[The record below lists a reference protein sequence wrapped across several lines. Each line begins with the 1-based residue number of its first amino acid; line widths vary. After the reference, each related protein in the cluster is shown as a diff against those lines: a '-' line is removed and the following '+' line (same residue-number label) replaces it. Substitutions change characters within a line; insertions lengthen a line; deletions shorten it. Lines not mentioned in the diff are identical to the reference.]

1 MGCDS
6 ICSENAR
13 ASEAQLTVELFTV
26 FGVAG
31 DTNGILTAIQR
42 KETLDQRCQLRFA
55 HLNAFCDAFPAS
67 LLTPLLTSLLTA
79 FLTPFLASFQAPFQA
94 SLLTSFLTSFQAS
107 FFSCLIF

>member
-1 MGCDS
+1 MGCNI
-6 ICSENAR
+6 ICSANAR

-67 LLTPLLTSLLTA
+67 LLTPLLTSFLA
-79 FLTPFLASFQAPFQA
+79 SFLTPFLAPFQA
-94 SLLTSFLTSFQAS
+94 SLLTSFLTPFQAS